1 MSLNNF
7 TEFANREVCNCV
19 FQDYLT
25 KNYFL
30 NCESA
35 NTTTLDVTGESV
47 FAYGGQGH
55 PKKVTFYGEKGG
67 QFKIETQM
75 QTIQL
80 YSLLTGAAIESS
92 AKWLK
97 RVVKTTPEGD
107 TSITLTEAAAAG
119 SVVVYKADDDCGT
132 PLKIT
137 YDGTTKTI
145 TGSTEAPLV
154 ANTTYI
160 IYYLVDLNTNVKKLA
175 IKTTTFPKAFTMYGE
190 TFSKTENDQIIAQ
203 KMIAYKLQP
212 QNNFSINWSNT
223 GDPATITITCDI
235 MADKDGNMLDLITME
250 EDNE

>member
-25 KNYFL
+25 KAYFL
-30 NCESA
+30 HCESA
-35 NTTTLDVTGESV
+35 NTTTLDITGESV

-80 YSLLTGAAIESS
+80 YSLLTGASIEST

-97 RVVKTTPEGD
+97 REVKTISDGA
-107 TSITLTEAAAAG
+107 TSITLTDKATAG

-132 PLKIT
+132 PLTIQ
-137 YDGTTKTI
+137 YNAETKTI
-145 TGSTEAPLV
+145 T
-154 ANTTYI
+154 
-160 IYYLVDLNTNVKKLA
+160 
-175 IKTTTFPKAFTMYGE
+175 
-190 TFSKTENDQIIAQ
+190 
-203 KMIAYKLQP
+203 
-212 QNNFSINWSNT
+212 IN
-223 GDPATITITCDI
+223 
-235 MADKDGNMLDLITME
+235 
-250 EDNE
+250 